1 MKRKRR
7 LYIADYCLT
16 PTRRIDKC
24 GILCEDTKILT
35 IGSRSAFIME
45 SELEVFEFR
54 NAYITPGFIDTH
66 IHGAGGF
73 DSSLAY
79 EENSDINVMCDIL
92 AQRGVTG
99 FMPTVVSDKPERML
113 QNLTALAA
121 MIDAPHAGAEPL
133 GIHIEGP
140 FINQAKRGAQET
152 DYIVPI
158 DLGYAREILE
168 AGRGKIKRITF
179 APELPGATEL
189 VELFR
194 EYNVTPAMGHSL
206 ADEKAT
212 LAAIDAGAWYCTH
225 LFNGMPPL
233 QQRNMTLTSIAL
245 TDARVTVELII
256 DGRHIHPR
264 MVDLACRCK
273 PKDKLIGISDATM
286 AAGMFNGQ
294 YRMGPSVI
302 LVEDGYSHTSAGL
315 LAGTTTML
323 DSGWH
328 SLMSYSHMPETY
340 AAAGV
345 SLNAA
350 LSLDLSDRGE
360 LLPRKLADIA
370 VFERGTNRPLMTV
383 RRGEIVF
390 QVPDAYQIQHCK

>member
-133 GIHIEGP
+133 GIHIGGH
-140 FINQAKRGAQET
+140 ISYLSRACRS
-152 DYIVPI
+152 I
-158 DLGYAREILE
+158 DI
-168 AGRGKIKRITF
+168 
-179 APELPGATEL
+179 P
-189 VELFR
+189 
-194 EYNVTPAMGHSL
+194 
-206 ADEKAT
+206 
-212 LAAIDAGAWYCTH
+212 C
-225 LFNGMPPL
+225 PL
-233 QQRNMTLTSIAL
+233 QI
-245 TDARVTVELII
+245 
-256 DGRHIHPR
+256 
-264 MVDLACRCK
+264 
-273 PKDKLIGISDATM
+273 
-286 AAGMFNGQ
+286 
-294 YRMGPSVI
+294 
-302 LVEDGYSHTSAGL
+302 
-315 LAGTTTML
+315 
-323 DSGWH
+323 
-328 SLMSYSHMPETY
+328 
-340 AAAGV
+340 
-345 SLNAA
+345 
-350 LSLDLSDRGE
+350 
-360 LLPRKLADIA
+360 
-370 VFERGTNRPLMTV
+370 
-383 RRGEIVF
+383 
-390 QVPDAYQIQHCK
+390 